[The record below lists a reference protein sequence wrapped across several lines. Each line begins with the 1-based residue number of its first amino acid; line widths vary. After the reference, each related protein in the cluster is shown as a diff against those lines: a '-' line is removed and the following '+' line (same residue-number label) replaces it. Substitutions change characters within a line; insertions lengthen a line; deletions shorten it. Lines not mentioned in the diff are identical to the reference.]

1 MAKNIVSVD
10 VGGTHIR
17 FAKLEKG
24 RITHFS
30 KTETPE
36 GKNELRNSITNGID
50 QYFDRYTKGI
60 GVSFAGVVNYG
71 RIVEAPNLENAENW
85 DLQAFLAEKYG
96 IPARV
101 ENDSNCFALAE
112 FHHGAKKH
120 NMVVLTLGTGIGGGI
135 IADGKLYKGT
145 GGAGEFG
152 HMMVHKGKDL
162 ENWYKKKR
170 KSAKEQAKFLGVG
183 VSNIA
188 SILSPEEIIING
200 GARKNDKDFLEKVK
214 AYAEKYKFVKKL
226 PKVKYSRV
234 NHAGLKGA
242 ASLVA

>member
-1 MAKNIVSVD
+1 MAKNIVALD

-24 RITHFS
+24 KITHFS

-36 GKNELRNSITNGID
+36 GKEDLRNSITNGID
-50 QYFDRYTKGI
+50 QHFDRNTIGI
-60 GVSFAGVVNYG
+60 GVSFAGVVIYG
-71 RIVEAPNLENAENW
+71 RIVEAPNLGNAENW

-145 GGAGEFG
+145 GGAGELG
-152 HMMVHKGKDL
+152 HMIVHKGKDL
-162 ENWYKKKR
+162 EHWYKKK
-170 KSAKEQAKFLGVG
+170 KNSVKEQTKFLGVG
-183 VSNIA
+183 ISNIA
-188 SILSPEEIIING
+188 SILAPEEIIING
-200 GARKNDKDFLEKVK
+200 GAKKSDKDFLEKIK
-214 AYAEKYKFVKKL
+214 YYAEKYKFVKKL
-226 PKVKYSRV
+226 PKIKYSKV
-234 NHAGLKGA
+234 NYAGLKGA
-242 ASLVA
+242 ASLVE